1 MGGSSCS
8 VAHSLKSFPVNTV
21 NNNDIRITMRTLQRN
36 SHAIEYSKN
45 QEGAITQEHVDIM
58 AMCCK
63 SYSSFLIFAVLVVWR

>member
-45 QEGAITQEHVDIM
+45 QEGAIT
-58 AMCCK
+58 
-63 SYSSFLIFAVLVVWR
+63 